1 MKVKPKNVKVSGFP
15 SPRSLRSFA
24 AKRPNSI
31 KRVVSGWS
39 DSANSSSLSRIASRK
54 RRASP
59 LCSKPITR
67 SSAYRT
73 TIMSPR
79 GLPPSPALSPKVEA
93 VMQVD
98 IGEDRR
104 NHRSLAGSPVI
115 DRHDPVFE
123 DARPQPFLDQADDAL
138 VANPVFHEADQPFS
152 ADAAEEV
159 LDVGVKYPVHLSYF
173 DRRR

>member
-1 MKVKPKNVKVSGFP
+1 MAGLEAFP
-15 SPRSLRSFA
+15 ANLAFRSAEEATCVALMLKADHQIVGISHDDHVA
-24 AKRPNSI
+24 P
-31 KRVVSGWS
+31 
-39 DSANSSSLSRIASRK
+39 
-54 RRASP
+54 
-59 LCSKPITR
+59 
-67 SSAYRT
+67 
-73 TIMSPR
+73 
-79 GLPPSPALSPKVEA
+79 GLPPSPALSPKIEA

-159 LDVGVKYPVHLSYF
+159 VDVGVKYPVH
-173 DRRR
+173 

>member
-31 KRVVSGWS
+31 KRV
-39 DSANSSSLSRIASRK
+39 LSRVERQCK
-54 RRASP
+54 F
-59 LCSKPITR
+59 LKPVTHRIKEATCVALMLKADHQIVGI
-67 SSAYRT
+67 SHDDHVA
-73 TIMSPR
+73 P
-79 GLPPSPALSPKVEA
+79 GLPPSPALGPKIEA